1 MTTRDFPQRVVTVRR
16 TRGRRASAAWLLGL
30 STLGC
35 DPVISLGDAPVDGD
49 GGAVGG
55 TSDGT
60 SAGTNDGRPVSSN
73 DSASG
78 EESVVPAPCNGLVC
92 DGLETTGSVEV
103 AVDTEQGATFGRV
116 QEPVHA
122 GEFAARFTTSAEQ
135 SWSAFVYRFDEP
147 IVSDAVY
154 VRMYLFVPL
163 GSVTGRLNFLAIEN
177 EDTFNID
184 VNLLGGELGD
194 VVFEVY
200 NHSSRA
206 GLSTADITV
215 PFDQWFCLQTAVVLS
230 ETAGQVVVSVDGREV
245 LRTPNPENT
254 LPSGGI
260 SKVGVGAFWTEAGQ
274 SDSELFVD
282 DIAIGQDVVPCQ

>member
-1 MTTRDFPQRVVTVRR
+1 M
-16 TRGRRASAAWLLGL
+16 
-30 STLGC
+30 LGC
-35 DPVISLGDAPVDGD
+35 DPVISLGDAPLRGD
-49 GGAVGG
+49 GGAM
-55 TSDGT
+55 
-60 SAGTNDGRPVSSN
+60 VSSN
-73 DSASG
+73 DAATG
-78 EESVVPAPCNGLVC
+78 DAPVVPAACDGLVC

-103 AVDTEQGATFGRV
+103 AVDTEQGATFERV
-116 QEPVHA
+116 QEPVHSGA
-122 GEFAARFTTSAEQ
+122 FAARFTTSAEQ

-147 IVSDAVY
+147 IVSEAVY
-154 VRMYLFVPL
+154 VRMYLFVPS

-177 EDTFNID
+177 EDNFNID
-184 VNLLGGELGD
+184 VNLLGGESAD

-206 GLSTADITV
+206 GISTADVTV
-215 PFDQWFCLQTAVVLS
+215 PFDRWFCLQTAVLLS
-230 ETAGQVVVSVDGREV
+230 ETAGQVLVSVDGREV

-282 DIAIGQDVVPCQ
+282 DIAIGQDVLPCL

>member
-1 MTTRDFPQRVVTVRR
+1 MNARTFLQRAATVRR
-16 TRGRRASAAWLLGL
+16 ACEHRTPAAWLLGL
-30 STLGC
+30 CILGC
-35 DPVISLGDAPVDGD
+35 DPVISLGDAPSHGD
-49 GGAVGG
+49 AGAM
-55 TSDGT
+55 TSST
-60 SAGTNDGRPVSSN
+60 NSATEAEP
-73 DSASG
+73 
-78 EESVVPAPCNGLVC
+78 VVPAPCNGLVC

-116 QEPVHA
+116 QEPVHS

-154 VRMYLFVPL
+154 VRMYLFVPS

-184 VNLLGGELGD
+184 VNLLGGESGD

-206 GLSTADITV
+206 GLSTADVTV

>member
-1 MTTRDFPQRVVTVRR
+1 MTALDVLRRAGTVRR
-16 TRGRRASAAWLLGL
+16 ARERRAPAPWLLGL
-30 STLGC
+30 WMLGC
-35 DPVISLGDAPVDGD
+35 DPVISLGDAPLRGD
-49 GGAVGG
+49 GGAI
-55 TSDGT
+55 
-60 SAGTNDGRPVSSN
+60 VSSN
-73 DSASG
+73 DAATG
-78 EESVVPAPCNGLVC
+78 DAPVVPAACDGLVC

-103 AVDTEQGATFGRV
+103 AVDTEQGATFERV
-116 QEPVHA
+116 QDPVHTGA
-122 GEFAARFTTSAEQ
+122 FAARFTTAAEQ

-154 VRMYLFVPL
+154 VRMYLFVPS
-163 GSVTGRLNFLAIEN
+163 GAVTGRLNFLAIEN
-177 EDTFNID
+177 EDSFNID
-184 VNLLGGELGD
+184 VNLLGGESAD

-206 GLSTADITV
+206 GISTADVTV
-215 PFDQWFCLQTAVVLS
+215 PFDRWFCLQTAVVLS
-230 ETAGQVVVSVDGREV
+230 ETAGQVLVSVDGREV

-282 DIAIGQDVVPCQ
+282 DIAIGQDVLPCL

>member
-1 MTTRDFPQRVVTVRR
+1 MTTRAYLQRAVAVRR
-16 TRGRRASAAWLLGL
+16 VRARRAPAPWLLAVCMV
-30 STLGC
+30 GC
-35 DPVISLGDAPVDGD
+35 DPVISLGDAPLRGD
-49 GGAVGG
+49 GGVTVSANDAAGG
-55 TSDGT
+55 EDT
-60 SAGTNDGRPVSSN
+60 
-73 DSASG
+73 
-78 EESVVPAPCNGLVC
+78 VVPEACDGLVC

-116 QEPVHA
+116 QEPVHT
-122 GEFAARFTTSAEQ
+122 GEFAARFTTVAEQ
-135 SWSAFVYRFDEP
+135 SWSAFVYRFDDP

-154 VRMYLFVPL
+154 VRMYLFVPS

-177 EDTFNID
+177 EDSFNID
-184 VNLLGGELGD
+184 VNLLGADSGD

-206 GLSTADITV
+206 GVSTADVTV
-215 PFDQWFCLQTAVVLS
+215 PFDRWFCLQTAVVLS
-230 ETAGQVVVSVDGREV
+230 ETAGQVLVSVDGREV

-282 DIAIGQDVVPCQ
+282 DIAIGQDVVSCL

>member
-1 MTTRDFPQRVVTVRR
+1 VTARDSMGCIKTVRQS
-16 TRGRRASAAWLLGL
+16 RAHWTPARWLLGL
-30 STLGC
+30 WLLGLWVLGC
-35 DPVISLGDAPVDGD
+35 DPVISLGDAPLVSH
-49 GGAVGG
+49 GGVMA
-55 TSDGT
+55 
-60 SAGTNDGRPVSSN
+60 SSN
-73 DSASG
+73 DAVTG
-78 EESVVPAPCNGLVC
+78 REPVVPAACGGLVC

-103 AVDTEQGATFGRV
+103 AVDTEQGATFERV
-116 QEPVHA
+116 QEPTHT

-135 SWSAFVYRFDEP
+135 SWSAFVFRFDEP
-147 IVSDAVY
+147 IVSPAVY
-154 VRMYLFVPL
+154 VRMYLFVPS
-163 GSVTGRLNFLAIEN
+163 GTVTGRLNFLAIEN

-184 VNLLGGELGD
+184 VNLLGAESGE

-206 GLSTADITV
+206 GVSTADVTV

-230 ETAGQVVVSVDGREV
+230 ETAGQVLVSIDGREV

-274 SDSELFVD
+274 ADSELFVD
-282 DIAIGQDVVPCQ
+282 DIAIGQDVVSCL